1 MRSLYPQG
9 AKQGFLSKNCVYMH
23 LNDSGKAPVF
33 VLPNSEH
40 TQGADGSWLLFI
52 AFKEFFF

>member
-1 MRSLYPQG
+1 
-9 AKQGFLSKNCVYMH
+9 MH